1 MSSERRRDLRQRA
14 QKFLWTDSSGLPRQV
29 SPGKPACQRST
40 PPQWLRDLRARLVRR
55 GERPRTFDVEVR
67 LWLPVDDL
75 DELTDRL
82 MEMLLSI
89 GAQDVTMGGSLASGE
104 FEVSVT
110 VEALD
115 LPTAQHGGL
124 TVIGEALEAAGA
136 EAELRSVRVS
146 RAAGGASRHG
156 RL

>member
-1 MSSERRRDLRQRA
+1 MTFHDLRARA
-14 QKFLWTDSSGLPRQV
+14 QKFVWTDESGLPRQV
-29 SPGKPACQRST
+29 VPGVPAPRGRAM
-40 PPQWLRDLRARLVRR
+40 PRWVRELRDRLVRR
-55 GERPRTFDVEVR
+55 GERPRTYGVEVR
-67 LWLPVDDL
+67 LQLPVDDL
-75 DELTDRL
+75 DALTDRL

-115 LPTAQHGGL
+115 LPTAQHAGL
-124 TVIGEALEAAGA
+124 ADIGEALEAAGA

-146 RAAGGASRHG
+146 RWPEG
-156 RL
+156 R